1 MLLVTIETY
10 KEALSVTMELIFMN
24 QLINATNLKSIV
36 TMELMNKLIHGTM
49 FICISSK

>member
-10 KEALSVTMELIFMN
+10 NEVFSVTMELMFMN

-36 TMELMNKLIHGTM
+36 TIELMNQLIHGTM
-49 FICISSK
+49 VICISSK